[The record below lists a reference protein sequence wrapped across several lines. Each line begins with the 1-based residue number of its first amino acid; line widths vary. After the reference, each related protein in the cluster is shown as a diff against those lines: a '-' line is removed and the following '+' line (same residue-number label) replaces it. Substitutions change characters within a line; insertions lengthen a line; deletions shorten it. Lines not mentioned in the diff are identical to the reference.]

1 MGSEMCIRDRFNS
14 GKFAKPTFDFSLKER
29 PIKLDQVGAPITK
42 ALVPSIGSIDHW
54 KWLSDF
60 LSSNSSPMI
69 ESFGNLF
76 KINDLIYFSN
86 DLSKLV
92 TGSKSFLFFD
102 LLFTLI
108 PDFDFFCKM
117 NLILQVKILKN

>member
-1 MGSEMCIRDRFNS
+1 M
-14 GKFAKPTFDFSLKER
+14 

-60 LSSNSSPMI
+60 LSSNSSPII
-69 ESFGNLF
+69 ESLGNF
-76 KINDLIYFSN
+76 FRINDLIYFSK

-102 LLFTLI
+102 LLITFI
-108 PDFDFFCKM
+108 PDFDFF
-117 NLILQVKILKN
+117 L